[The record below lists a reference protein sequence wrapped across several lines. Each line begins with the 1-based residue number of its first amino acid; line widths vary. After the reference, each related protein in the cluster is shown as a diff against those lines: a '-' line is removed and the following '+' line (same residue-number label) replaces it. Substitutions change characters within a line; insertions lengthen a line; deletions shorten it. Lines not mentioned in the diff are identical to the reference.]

1 MLRMDTLM
9 YLKKAQPP
17 APQLVY
23 AVRRPVPAT
32 NWRPAPMKAEV
43 SPLAI
48 DEVNQSLDVD
58 AAYWEFLARVDDYTR
73 RQLDQS

>member
-1 MLRMDTLM
+1 MRMDSAM

-32 NWRPAPMKAEV
+32 NWHPVPVKTEAN
-43 SPLAI
+43 PLNIEA
-48 DEVNQSLDVD
+48 VNQSLDVD

-73 RQLDQS
+73 RQLDVK